1 MRPFLNQ
8 MSKMEFLTFLAH
20 FGALNATIC
29 TSELHISSTIKKYGI
44 SAFTGKKKLM
54 SVAQNSFQTTKM
66 KFQKISFFFS
76 KKLSFFEISRICKKN
91 SSKSCFFWKFHPTSK
106 HFRITSN
113 HFENFLKLSLESS
126 RFTLN
131 DSGTLNPTSS
141 FPDKWSHLEAKSSQ
155 F

>member
-44 SAFTGKKKLM
+44 SAFTGKKINVIRPKL
-54 SVAQNSFQTTKM
+54 
-66 KFQKISFFFS
+66 ISNDKNEIWENFNFFF

-131 DSGTLNPTSS
+131 DSGTPNATNS
-141 FPDKWSHLEAKSSQ
+141 FPGQESHLEAKSSQ

>member
-8 MSKMEFLTFLAH
+8 MSKMDFLTFLAH

-44 SAFTGKKKLM
+44 SAFTGKKINVIRPKLI
-54 SVAQNSFQTTKM
+54 SNDKNEIWENFNFF
-66 KFQKISFFFS
+66 FQKIIIFWNFENLR
-76 KKLSFFEISRICKKN
+76 KKQLQEL
-91 SSKSCFFWKFHPTSK
+91 FFWKFHPTSK

-131 DSGTLNPTSS
+131 DSGTPNATNS
-141 FPDKWSHLEAKSSQ
+141 FPGQESHLEAKSNQ